1 MKKIVINSNILWTIT
16 QFRKD
21 LIIELKKRYKVI
33 CIADHDDFSGNSLN
47 SIKSLGVEYIRL
59 KVNRKGVNPFA
70 DFLYFIE
77 LLKLYKK
84 IKPDLIIHYTIKPNI
99 YGSIAAKV
107 LKINSFAVVSGLGST
122 FIKNNVLTKII
133 TLLYKIALSNTKKVL
148 FLNEDDKKIFLELN
162 IVKEKQS
169 VVLPGEGI
177 DIDFYK
183 GCLSNGSKNSDITF
197 LMIARLLKDKGVYE
211 YIEAIKNIKS
221 LNTRFLLAGVLD
233 KDNPTSIKE
242 EELQRWIDEKTITYL
257 GKTDNIKEFF
267 KYADVI
273 VLPSYREGLSRV
285 LLEACSCEKFIVTS
299 DIAGCKELCIDGY
312 NGFLCIPK
320 DTTSLVH
327 ALKKTIDLPK
337 NKVITKGKFGREL
350 VINHYSSSIVNNI
363 YKQLIEETL

>member
-70 DFLYFIE
+70 DFLYFME

-122 FIKNNVLTKII
+122 FIKNNFLTKII

-148 FLNEDDKKIFLELN
+148 FLNEDDKEIFLELN
-162 IVKEKQS
+162 IVKKKQS

-177 DIDFYK
+177 D
-183 GCLSNGSKNSDITF
+183 
-197 LMIARLLKDKGVYE
+197 RHV
-211 YIEAIKNIKS
+211 
-221 LNTRFLLAGVLD
+221 
-233 KDNPTSIKE
+233 
-242 EELQRWIDEKTITYL
+242 
-257 GKTDNIKEFF
+257 
-267 KYADVI
+267 
-273 VLPSYREGLSRV
+273 
-285 LLEACSCEKFIVTS
+285 
-299 DIAGCKELCIDGY
+299 
-312 NGFLCIPK
+312 
-320 DTTSLVH
+320 
-327 ALKKTIDLPK
+327 
-337 NKVITKGKFGREL
+337 GRR
-350 VINHYSSSIVNNI
+350 SAT
-363 YKQLIEETL
+363 QLHP